1 MVQPGEHIAAA
12 AAARGQLLA
21 SHADRELVV
30 GMLEAA
36 FAAGLFTKAEFD
48 LSVHR
53 TLASRTYADLAAV
66 TAGLQ
71 AAPRRARPRLPA
83 GSAPASAVAWGV
95 CGLVV
100 TAFLTIVIVPSG
112 PTKGVVAV
120 TAVAVYAVLWLL
132 AGFMVLASRRGWLR
146 LTRPP
151 WPPRSGTARRRWPRP
166 PAAALRAVRGTG
178 LAGMRR
184 T

>member
-1 MVQPGEHIAAA
+1 MVQPGEHVAAA
-12 AAARGQLLA
+12 AAAGGQLRA
-21 SHADRELVV
+21 SHADRERVI

-36 FAAGLFTKAEFD
+36 FAAGLVTKAELD
-48 LSVHR
+48 LGVNR
-53 TLASRTYADLAAV
+53 ALASRTHADLVAA

-71 AAPRRARPRLPA
+71 APLRRARPRPE
-83 GSAPASAVAWGV
+83 SAAVWGV
-95 CGLVV
+95 CGLIV

-112 PTKGVVAV
+112 TTKGVVAV
-120 TAVAVYAVLWLL
+120 TAVAVYAVFCLL
-132 AGFMVLASRRGWLR
+132 AGIMVLASRRAC

-166 PAAALRAVRGTG
+166 AAAAPRAVRGTG
-178 LAGMRR
+178 LAGTRR

>member
-1 MVQPGEHIAAA
+1 MAAA
-12 AAARGQLLA
+12 AAARGHLRA
-21 SHADRELVV
+21 SHADREQVI

-36 FAAGLFTKAEFD
+36 FAAGLLTRAELD
-48 LSVHR
+48 LGVNR

-71 AAPRRARPRLPA
+71 APPPRARPRPPA
-83 GSAPASAVAWGV
+83 RPVTRPERAATWGV
-95 CGLVV
+95 CGLIV
-100 TAFLTIVIVPSG
+100 TAFLTIIIVPSG
-112 PTKGVVAV
+112 TTMGVVAV
-120 TAVAVYAVLWLL
+120 TAGVVYAVFCLL
-132 AGFMVLASRRGWLR
+132 AGIMMLASRCGWLP

-166 PAAALRAVRGTG
+166 PAAAPRAVRGTG
-178 LAGMRR
+178 LAGTRR

>member
-12 AAARGQLLA
+12 RGHLRA

-146 LTRPP
+146 LIRPP